1 VTGTIAEQLGA
12 LAAGTTYDTLPDD
25 VRASVVERVIDSVGV
40 SLGAVPL
47 PTSDAAL
54 ELVRRRGGVP
64 EAGVLGHRDQLPA
77 AAAAFAN
84 GVLAHSLDFDD
95 THLPSIL
102 HPSASVVPAAL
113 AAAQQ
118 HGRSGAELLVAV
130 AVGLE
135 ACVRVGMAGYDPA
148 TGRNVYFDRGQHA
161 TSICG
166 AIGSAVA
173 AGRLAGLDATGIADA
188 IGIAAS
194 MASGV
199 IEANRAGGTVKRIH
213 CGWAAQSGVTAAEL
227 VSLGLTGPPTSI
239 EGRFGLLTAFLGEA
253 ARPEAVVDG
262 LGVRWEVPRIFTKP
276 YPANHFTHTIVDA
289 AAELAAGGLQ
299 VEDVASVEVGV
310 PTAIV
315 RTVGEPLDV
324 KQAPETAYQAQF
336 SAPYAVTVG
345 LFGGHGIGADLS
357 DYTDALAQDP
367 DRRALMARVTVVG
380 DAECDAVYPQ
390 QFPATVRVRTH
401 AGEERVASVM
411 ANLGGPLR
419 PLTPEQLAHKF
430 TDNAERVLTPTEA
443 ACLLSLLRE
452 LPKAADVD
460 EVLAASRA

>member
-1 VTGTIAEQLGA
+1 VTGTIAERLGE

-64 EAGVLGHRDQLPA
+64 EADVLGHPDRLPA

-118 HGRSGAELLVAV
+118 HGRSGAELLAAV

-166 AIGSAVA
+166 SIGSAVA
-173 AGRLAGLDATGIADA
+173 AGRLAGLDARGIADA

-227 VSLGLTGPPTSI
+227 VGLGLTGPPTAI

-253 ARPEAVVDG
+253 ARPDAVVDG

-289 AAELAAGGLQ
+289 AAELAAGGLA
-299 VEDVASVEVGV
+299 VADVAAVEVGV

-324 KQAPETAYQAQF
+324 KQAPDTAYQAQF

-345 LFGGHGIGADLS
+345 LLGGHGIGADLT

-367 DRRALMARVTVVG
+367 ERRALMARVTVVA
-380 DAECDAVYPQ
+380 DADCDAVYPQ
-390 QFPATVRVRTH
+390 QFPARVSVRTH

-430 TDNAERVLTPTEA
+430 TDNAQRVLTPTAA
-443 ACLLSLLRE
+443 ACLLTSLRE

-460 EVLAASRA
+460 EVLAASRP